1 MLCSFVKPCGPISF
15 SQAGLGETPVNWLFS
30 FLAVFAKFILYI
42 VSYWF
47 LWHEPHLAGSVI
59 VTGRTVFFLRC
70 SAVFWW
76 HSVHATVLCL
86 PGSWNSL
93 SSSWHSMHSLLPAGT
108 LPCAAGFAG
117 AAAVFAGAAALAGAS
132 AACAIP
138 RPRAAAATA
147 ATRCVRA
154 CNDLI
159 VMVFSLGAKG
169 GWVLRKP

>member
-15 SQAGLGETPVNWLFS
+15 SHAGLGETPVSWLFS
-30 FLAVFAKFILYI
+30 FRAVFAKFILYI
-42 VSYWF
+42 VSNWF
-47 LWHEPHLAGSVI
+47 LWHEPHLAGSVM
-59 VTGRTVFFLRC
+59 VTGRTLFFLRC

-76 HSVHATVLCL
+76 HSVQATVLCL

-117 AAAVFAGAAALAGAS
+117 AAAVLAGAALAGAS

-138 RPRAAAATA
+138 RPRKAVARAATNARA
-147 ATRCVRA
+147 AWIE
-154 CNDLI
+154 LFF
-159 VMVFSLGAKG
+159 MVFSL
-169 GWVLRKP
+169 